1 MMPSNATAGLG
12 NNVASA
18 PESISIGTS
27 AMLSPLSG
35 CRRTTLAAGVNPLSS
50 YAGIL
55 GFLGNVHREVRRP
68 LWFRQARATYAESMH
83 LFDTGKRVTRTR
95 SRALLIV
102 GASQSLPEPLDLS
115 QALLDRLQATGGMF
129 DVVLDRRLQIVD
141 RCRDRLGLLGEAQL
155 TELFHI
161 SLMSHSH

>member
-1 MMPSNATAGLG
+1 
-12 NNVASA
+12 
-18 PESISIGTS
+18 
-27 AMLSPLSG
+27 
-35 CRRTTLAAGVNPLSS
+35 VNPLSS

-55 GFLGNVHREVRRP
+55 GFLGNVHREVGRP
-68 LWFRQARATYAESMH
+68 LWFRQARATHAESMH

-95 SRALLIV
+95 SRTLLIV

-155 TELFHI
+155 TELFRI